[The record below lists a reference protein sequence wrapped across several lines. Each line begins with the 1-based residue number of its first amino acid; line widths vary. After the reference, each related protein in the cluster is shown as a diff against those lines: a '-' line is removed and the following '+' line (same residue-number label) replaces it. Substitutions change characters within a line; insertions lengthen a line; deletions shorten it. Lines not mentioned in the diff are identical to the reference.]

1 MQGSLLLSATLTLQE
16 EESHAAFQG
25 INNSAKGW
33 VSSGRLGWPA
43 GMLDA
48 LPETKWTHRLA
59 DQENNTWATGK
70 DYKRLS

>member
-1 MQGSLLLSATLTLQE
+1 MQGSLLLSAILTLQE

-70 DYKRLS
+70 DYKRHS